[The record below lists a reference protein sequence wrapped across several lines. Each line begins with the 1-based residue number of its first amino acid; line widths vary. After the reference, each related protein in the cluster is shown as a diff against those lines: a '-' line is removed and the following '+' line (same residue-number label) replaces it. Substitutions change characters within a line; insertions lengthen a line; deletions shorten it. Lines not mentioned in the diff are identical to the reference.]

1 MKINPKIP
9 AKFADYN
16 LPSSYVKMI
25 TKILTSQTQLDKD
38 DSSQDQI
45 ISTFNKILTEV
56 IDDKDIEKYI
66 FYKSLSKIQGGELR
80 GARF

>member
-9 AKFADYN
+9 AKFVEYN

-25 TKILTSQTQLDKD
+25 TKILTSQTQLDKAE
-38 DSSQDQI
+38 SSKDQI

-56 IDDKDIEKYI
+56 IDDKDIEKFI
-66 FYKSLSKIQGGELR
+66 KEKGMDEL
-80 GARF
+80 